1 MTTMAAPISLVTS
14 SRLDHVHPT
23 LTESQIGRIVARG
36 RRRRVERGDVL
47 LDAGQ
52 PSARMFVVLDGS
64 IDIIRATDGVEQ
76 LFLTLGPGMF
86 TGEGS
91 MLTGRPVFIRVQA
104 GEPGEVIEVDRDVLL
119 ALIQTDPE
127 LSEIFMRSFVLRRIE
142 LIARGYSDVVLV
154 GSTHCSGTLRI
165 KEFLTRNGHPYAYVD
180 LDRDT
185 DVQTLLD
192 RFEVTAADIP
202 VMICR
207 GTVVLRNPSN
217 GQIADCL
224 GFNEAI
230 DQTKLRDVVVIGAGP
245 SGLSAAVYAA
255 SEGLDVLVVEG
266 AAAGGQA
273 SSSSRIE

>member
-1 MTTMAAPISLVTS
+1 MTTMPAPAPLLTS
-14 SRLDHVHPT
+14 SRLDEVWPT
-23 LTESQIGRIVARG
+23 LTESQIARIAARG
-36 RRRRVERGDVL
+36 RRRRVERGEIL
-47 LDAGQ
+47 LDAGE
-52 PSARMFVVLDGS
+52 PSARMYVVLDGT
-64 IDIIRATDGVEQ
+64 IEIIRATDGVEQ
-76 LFLTLGPGMF
+76 LVVSFRRGMF
-86 TGEGS
+86 TGEGA
-91 MLTGRPVFIRVQA
+91 MLTGRPVFVRIQV

-127 LSEIFMRSFVLRRIE
+127 LSAIFMRAFLLRRIE
-142 LIARGYSDVVLV
+142 LIARGHSDVVLV

-185 DVQTLLD
+185 DVQALLD

-202 VMICR
+202 VLICR

-255 SEGLDVLVVEG
+255 SEGLDVLVVEA
-266 AAAGGQA
+266 AAAGG
-273 SSSSRIE
+273 